1 MKAQKEMTS
10 EEILINENCFA
21 VLACPG
27 ENMIVGNQNPPTDIE
42 VIVKRI
48 NPKNNKLER
57 ILPEPLATP
66 REEIL
71 IKHSSAKCL

>member
-1 MKAQKEMTS
+1 M
-10 EEILINENCFA
+10 

-42 VIVKRI
+42 VLVKRI

-57 ILPEPLATP
+57 NTSHRAAI
-66 REEIL
+66 
-71 IKHSSAKCL
+71 